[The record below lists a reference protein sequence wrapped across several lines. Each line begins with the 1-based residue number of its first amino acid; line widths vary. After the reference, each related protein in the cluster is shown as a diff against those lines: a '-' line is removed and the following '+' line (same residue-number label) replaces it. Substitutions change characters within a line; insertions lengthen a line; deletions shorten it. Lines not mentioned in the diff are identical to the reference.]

1 MSVFWLIKLVNAFVS
16 TCISDKNECK
26 FKQLLLRVSIV
37 SYCLDPNCQQY
48 GSRRLQNYQLIILAR
63 PVLWSQETKTIK
75 LIYAIQDIT
84 LMVISNISGTWSS
97 GHNRTF
103 RGSDPDDVNGE
114 VRANGN
120 APCVIE
126 VNAPC
131 VIEGDDNYMI
141 TGDADAFGYC
151 NFGDGP

>member
-1 MSVFWLIKLVNAFVS
+1 M
-16 TCISDKNECK
+16 
-26 FKQLLLRVSIV
+26 
-37 SYCLDPNCQQY
+37 
-48 GSRRLQNYQLIILAR
+48 IILAR

-103 RGSDPDDVNGE
+103 RGSDPDDDNGD

-126 VNAPC
+126 
-131 VIEGDDNYMI
+131 GDGNYMI
-141 TGDADAFGYC
+141 TGDADALGYC
-151 NFGDGP
+151 KTFGDGP